1 MSVDEQA
8 MAYVRKNAW
17 SRERCEEL
25 RAISLMWSA
34 DEEAAV
40 IVNEAAEFML
50 KVRQAHRGG
59 RLNVRGSRHW
69 EDV

>member
-25 RAISLMWSA
+25 RAIGLMQN
-34 DEEAAV
+34 DDEAAV
-40 IVNEAAEFML
+40 MVMQAAEFML